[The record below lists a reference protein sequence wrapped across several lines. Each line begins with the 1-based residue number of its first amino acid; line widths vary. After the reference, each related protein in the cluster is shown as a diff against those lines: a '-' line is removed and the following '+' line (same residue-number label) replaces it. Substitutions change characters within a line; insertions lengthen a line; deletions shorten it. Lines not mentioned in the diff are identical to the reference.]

1 MTHVISR
8 IGLGCYTSC
17 VATSSFSSI
26 FAAKQDEVR
35 SVLGAVRCPSVERM
49 RDLLAPSAHKPL
61 ALSELAELLEVGAT
75 FDADEQRELLRDTVA
90 RCSTNR
96 LGNRLRYV
104 APIYVSSYCV
114 DACPYCNFSATRKS
128 AIRKRLSLKEL
139 EEEVRLVLARDM
151 RVIELVYGTDPEFT
165 TDLLV
170 RYVAKVAEMLDDQPG
185 SGVLLCTEYLTS
197 EAYAALHDAGL
208 WGIVQWDE
216 TLDPDAYRKWHS
228 QSPQKREFLL
238 RMDNHD
244 RAMRAGLEVATGAL
258 FGLADYRYDALM
270 QIAKARHLESEYGR
284 GPFVLGTA
292 RLKPI
297 AGQELHFQTEV
308 SDYAYETALLVY
320 KLALPES
327 GRWLQTRE
335 TFSLNLRN
343 LLDEDVFT
351 YRCGEV
357 RPGGYHPS
365 EAADIKAGQ
374 FGVNELER
382 EYVERELAARR
393 FTIDYSW
400 IESEQIKSDAP
411 VGCPTHPSIGRVG
424 T

>member
-1 MTHVISR
+1 M
-8 IGLGCYTSC
+8 
-17 VATSSFSSI
+17 SFSSI
-26 FAAKQDEVR
+26 FAAKQAEVR
-35 SVLGAVRCPSVERM
+35 SVLGTVRCPSVDRL
-49 RDLLAPSAHKPL
+49 RDLLASSADQAL
-61 ALSELAELLEVGAT
+61 CLSELAELLEIGAA
-75 FDADEQRELLRDTVA
+75 FYAEEQRQLLRDAVA
-90 RCSTNR
+90 HRSTNG
-96 LGNRLRYV
+96 LGNRVRYV

-114 DACPYCNFSATRKS
+114 DACPYCNFSAIRES

-151 RVIELVYGTDPEFT
+151 RVIELVYATDPEFT

-170 RYVAKVAEMLDDQPG
+170 RYVSKVVEILDHQPG

-197 EAYAALHDAGL
+197 EAYAALRDAGL
-208 WGIVQWDE
+208 RGIVQWDE
-216 TLDPDAYRKWHS
+216 TLDPEAYRKWHS

-258 FGLADYRYDALM
+258 FGLADFRYDTLM
-270 QIAKARHLESEYGR
+270 QIAKARHLQSEYGR

-297 AGQELHFQTEV
+297 AGQELHFQMQV
-308 SDYAYETALLVY
+308 SDHAYETALLVY

-335 TFSLNLRN
+335 TFTMNLRN
-343 LLDEDVFT
+343 LLDGDVFT

-357 RPGGYHPS
+357 RPGGYHAA

-400 IESEQIKSDAP
+400 IKSERMKSETP
-411 VGCPTHPSIGRVG
+411 VGSPTHPSFGCVG

>member
-1 MTHVISR
+1 M
-8 IGLGCYTSC
+8 
-17 VATSSFSSI
+17 SSFTSV
-26 FAAKQDEVR
+26 FAEKQAQVV
-35 SVLGAVRCPSVERM
+35 SALGSVRCPSLERV
-49 RDLLAPSAHKPL
+49 DELLGGSARGAL
-61 ALSELAELLEVGAT
+61 ELSELAELLEIGAH
-75 FDADEQRELLRDTVA
+75 DQAKQQRERLRAEVA
-90 RCSTNR
+90 RRSVSPSGKR
-96 LGNRLRYV
+96 VRYV

-114 DACPYCNFSATRKS
+114 DSCPYCNFSATRRS
-128 AIRKRLSLKEL
+128 AIRKRLSLEEL

-151 RVIELVYGTDPEFT
+151 RVIELVFATDPEFT

-170 RYVAKVAEMLDDQPG
+170 RYVAKVAELLGNDPG

-197 EAYAALHDAGL
+197 EAYAALHNAGL

-216 TLDPDAYRKWHS
+216 TLDPAAYRRWHA

-244 RAMRAGLEVATGAL
+244 RALSAGLEVATGAL
-258 FGLADYRYDALM
+258 FGLADYRFDALM

-284 GPFVLGTA
+284 GPFVVGTA

-297 AGQELHFQTEV
+297 ADQELHLQTEV
-308 SDYAYETALLVY
+308 SDDAYETALLVY
-320 KLALPES
+320 KLALPET

-335 TFSLNLRN
+335 TFAMNLRN
-343 LLDEDVFT
+343 LLDGDVFT

-357 RPGGYHPS
+357 RPGGYHAS
-365 EAADIKAGQ
+365 ETAGIKAGQ

-382 EYVERELAARR
+382 DYVERELAARN
-393 FTIDYSW
+393 FSIDYSW
-400 IESEQIKSDAP
+400 IKSERMRSAAP
-411 VGCPTHPSIGRVG
+411 FRYPTHPAVGCVG